1 MINVPSLFARSVK
14 TNKMIDEMLPLP
26 SLYVG
31 NLVAMEM
38 MPGAD
43 VRLTIRE
50 GSLVRLEALQRPS
63 RDQLA
68 TGIHMPWYR
77 DAQDDSSSDYWL
89 WKAARETDLS
99 NLPDGEWAG
108 EAIGP
113 NIKGNPFEL
122 EDHSVIF
129 SSLFPW
135 REDYPGMTPPA
146 LGRTPFEFEDLC
158 YWLLTTPSEY
168 SPESRL
174 EGVVWWLNESPVA
187 QVRTRDFPTIYRAP
201 NQDADVEVPRIEP
214 EVFKFDA

>member
-1 MINVPSLFARSVK
+1 MINVPSLFARSTK

-26 SLYVG
+26 SMYVG
-31 NLVAMEM
+31 NLVGMEM

-43 VRLTIRE
+43 VRVTVRG

-63 RDQLA
+63 RDQLVA
-68 TGIHMPWYR
+68 GVHMPWYR

-99 NLPDGEWAG
+99 DLLDGEWGG

-113 NIKGNPFEL
+113 NIKGNPYEL
-122 EDHSVIF
+122 EDHRIVF

-135 REDYPGMTPPA
+135 REDYPELAPPE

-158 YWLLTTPSEY
+158 YWLLTER
-168 SPESRL
+168 SRFNSDAGL
-174 EGVVWWLNESPVA
+174 EGVVWWFNESPIA
-187 QVRTRDFPTIYRAP
+187 QVRTRDFPEIKRAP
-201 NQDADVEVPRIEP
+201 NPDASIEIPRLEP
-214 EVFKFDA
+214 EVFKFDG